1 MSPKLLPRE
10 KCSPSWP
17 RGENAWPAVAGPR
30 TLARIKA
37 VIADSENADFVSMGK
52 PRTTLERLFLDE
64 AKKSQANTMTTEQKG
79 GDHA

>member
-1 MSPKLLPRE
+1 LIAIEDQTEILIKD
-10 KCSPSWP
+10 
-17 RGENAWPAVAGPR
+17 AGPR

-79 GDHA
+79 GGHA

>member
-1 MSPKLLPRE
+1 
-10 KCSPSWP
+10 
-17 RGENAWPAVAGPR
+17 
-30 TLARIKA
+30 
-37 VIADSENADFVSMGK
+37 MGK